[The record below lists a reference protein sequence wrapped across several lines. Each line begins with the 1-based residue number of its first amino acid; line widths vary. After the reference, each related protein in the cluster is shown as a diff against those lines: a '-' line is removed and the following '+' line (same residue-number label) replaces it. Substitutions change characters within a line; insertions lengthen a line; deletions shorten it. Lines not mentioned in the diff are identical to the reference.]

1 MRQQPTITMKQSHR
15 HHPSPLAGFTLIEL
29 LVVVVMIGVLAAIG
43 TPSYLS
49 WLNNQRVNSARSQIS
64 GALRKAQSQARATK
78 INREVRF
85 DNNGGNPRIAIV
97 PAVNNTSGQP
107 KRIPNNA
114 ITNWILL
121 TQEGRA
127 GLRLRVDPN
136 SPYQSPGVADSRDL
150 GGIVFDPYGAIV
162 TSNANNRFGAANTR
176 ADRIFAIQVGFGND
190 VTQNKA
196 CVVVRTLL
204 GSFQEEKGGDCP
216 L

>member
-1 MRQQPTITMKQSHR
+1 MCQQPPITMKQSNR

-29 LVVVVMIGVLAAIG
+29 LVVIVILGVMAAIG
-43 TPSYLS
+43 TPSYIS
-49 WLNNQRVNSARSQIS
+49 WVNNQRVNSARSQIS

-85 DNNGGNPRIAIV
+85 DNNGGNPRVAII
-97 PAVNNTSGQP
+97 PAVNNTSGLP
-107 KRIPNNA
+107 KRIPNNEIA
-114 ITNWILL
+114 NWIPLNK
-121 TQEGRA
+121 EGKA
-127 GLRLRVDPN
+127 GLRLRVDPI
-136 SPYQSPGVADSRDL
+136 SPYQSPGVTDTRDL
-150 GGIVFDPYGAIV
+150 GGIVFDPYGAV
-162 TSNANNRFGAANTR
+162 ATSNANNRLGAANTR
-176 ADRIFAIQVGFGND
+176 SDRIFAVQVGFGND